1 MVMTLPFL
9 VEKMVDMTVGNP
21 IPWGRRKRWSIFF
34 CLTSEGKHFI
44 FSVFGA

>member
-34 CLTSEGKHFI
+34 SDK
-44 FSVFGA
+44 

>member
-21 IPWGRRKRWSIFF
+21 IPWGRRKRWLIFF
-34 CLTSEGKHFI
+34 LTFEGNYFI
-44 FSVFGA
+44 FSLFLA